1 MARPKKICRQ
11 SGEKLTF
18 VSPMNFSMCWP
29 KMPLLRGFH
38 TTNLSLEQLKHPAD
52 LDHKRIYDRVLSVT
66 VPVRFAGVSLRVGEK
81 QAGLDW
87 MRGILG

>member
-1 MARPKKICRQ
+1 VFQVIDRRVTAKK
-11 SGEKLTF
+11 
-18 VSPMNFSMCWP
+18 
-29 KMPLLRGFH
+29 PLIV
-38 TTNLSLEQLKHPAD
+38 TTNLTLEQLKHPAD

-66 VPVRFAGVSLRVGEK
+66 VPVRFVGNSLRVGEK

>member
-1 MARPKKICRQ
+1 MACCQLLNKIRLPDQCTAHTHQ
-11 SGEKLTF
+11 INTF
-18 VSPMNFSMCWP
+18 VQRF
-29 KMPLLRGFH
+29 LQGLRRV
-38 TTNLSLEQLKHPAD
+38 HPAD

-81 QAGLDW
+81 QAGMDW